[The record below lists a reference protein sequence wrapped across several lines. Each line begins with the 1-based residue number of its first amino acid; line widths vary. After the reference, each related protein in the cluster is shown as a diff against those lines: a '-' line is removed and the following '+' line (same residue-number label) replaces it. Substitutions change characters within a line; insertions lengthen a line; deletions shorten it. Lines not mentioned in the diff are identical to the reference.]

1 MNLID
6 ISSISR
12 IFSGST
18 IVRER
23 TDSRAVMVGDL
34 DGTGILPKVLTSVG
48 APPSGAASALRTGDV
63 VISLRGN
70 SNNAA
75 SVADADHCGVPLFA
89 TLDLAV
95 IRVDDAERIN
105 PQYLATWLNLPATQA
120 VLAEGRE
127 GSAAKRLPL
136 GPLKALRIPLPDK
149 TRQQAIVELAQMAVE
164 ERCTAMRIA
173 DLRATLI
180 NQCLVAASIRPLEE
194 TNP

>member
-6 ISSISR
+6 LSSIAR

-18 IVRER
+18 VVRGR
-23 TDSRAVMVGDL
+23 TDSRALMVGDL
-34 DGTGILPKVLTSVG
+34 DGTGILPKILTSVG
-48 APPSGAASALRTGDV
+48 APPAGAASALRTGDV

-75 SVADADHCGVPLFA
+75 SVTDADRSELPLFA

-95 IRVDDAERIN
+95 IRVDHPERIS
-105 PQYLATWLNLPATQA
+105 PEYLATWLNLPATQA

-127 GSAAKRLPL
+127 GTAAKRLPL

-149 TRQQAIVELAQMAVE
+149 TRQQTIVELAQMAVE

-173 DLRATLI
+173 DLRAKLI
-180 NQCLVAASIRPLEE
+180 NQCLVAASIRPLKE
-194 TNP
+194 TTP